1 MKTLPSPRQLAYLVA
16 LSETNHFGRAAAAC
30 YVTQPALS
38 AGLRELEE
46 VLRVSLVDRTRHSV
60 IMTPLGRMLAA
71 RAREALKYLDDIVEL
86 AQASSAPLTG
96 PLTLGAIPTI
106 CPYLTPHIFSTAKK
120 EFPALDLF
128 VREEQTAG
136 LLTRLERGNIDMALL
151 ALPYDTGGFGTAI
164 IGEESVVACIPAK
177 HPLAKKRSLSVD
189 DIGRAPLLTL
199 EDGHC
204 LRNHSLAICHM
215 GKKRL
220 NEIFQATSLATL
232 VQMVAAGH
240 GLALLPTMAVNVE
253 TIGRRNIVVRAI
265 SGAPPA
271 RQLALCWRAAS
282 IKSEDFE
289 RFAELCRA
297 AFRSHQQAMLPALRR
312 LGYAAPRLSAA
323 GESRSSRSR

>member
-38 AGLRELEE
+38 AGLRELED
-46 VLRVSLVDRTRHSV
+46 VLRVSLVDRTKHSV
-60 IMTPLGRMLAA
+60 TMTPLGRMLAA
-71 RAREALKYLDDIVEL
+71 RAREALKYLDDIVDL
-86 AQASSAPLTG
+86 AQASSKPLSG
-96 PLTLGAIPTI
+96 PLTLGVIPTI
-106 CPYLTPHIFSTAKK
+106 CPYLMPHIFGTAKK
-120 EFPALDLF
+120 QYPALELF
-128 VREEQTAG
+128 IREEQTAG
-136 LLTRLERGNIDMALL
+136 LLARLDRGTIDMALI
-151 ALPYDTGGFGTAI
+151 ALPYDTGGIGTAI
-164 IGEESVVACIPAK
+164 IGEERVVACMPAD
-177 HPLAKKRSLSVD
+177 HPLARKKMLSVE
-189 DIGRAPLLTL
+189 DIAKAPMLTL

-204 LRNHSLAICHM
+204 LRNHSLTICHM

-253 TIGRRNIVVRAI
+253 TLGRRNIAVRAI

-271 RQLALCWRAAS
+271 RKLALCWRSSS

-289 RFAELCRA
+289 RFAELCRT
-297 AFRSHQQAMLPALRR
+297 AFREHQASMEPALGR
-312 LGYAAPRLSAA
+312 LGGYATAA
-323 GESRSSRSR
+323 KRRK